1 MGKTIWSLST
11 VSWTLSLFVLNQL
24 SLLNL
29 TLSNNKDKL
38 EKCLGES
45 IRDAIDD
52 VCEIIRRWQK
62 RVAKRYNQNFNCDYE
77 EFHHLYFD
85 LKAGVE
91 MGDYRI
97 KNNLIK
103 VLEKGNIK
111 YYELQTMSL
120 YKQHH
125 NKVAHKEKWKPED
138 KNKGQRKEATKN
150 ALECIKI
157 ATKIKNNPELISA
170 FEKCVKDLYI

>member
-1 MGKTIWSLST
+1 MATYLQKAGEYCFQKMAEPKKNDYDST
-11 VSWTLSLFVLNQL
+11 VYVKIENPEGIEYRENHLIII
-24 SLLNL
+24 
-29 TLSNNKDKL
+29 NNKL

-52 VCEIIRRWQK
+52 
-62 RVAKRYNQNFNCDYE
+62 

-85 LKAGVE
+85 LKEGVE
-91 MGDYRI
+91 VSDYRI

-111 YYELQTMSL
+111 YCELQTMSL
-120 YKQHH
+120 YKQHQ
-125 NKVAHKEKWKPED
+125 NKVAHKEKWKPEN
-138 KNKGQRKEATKN
+138 KNKGQRKEATKD

-157 ATKIKNNPELISA
+157 ATKIRNNLELIST
-170 FEKCVKDLYI
+170 FKKCIKDLYI